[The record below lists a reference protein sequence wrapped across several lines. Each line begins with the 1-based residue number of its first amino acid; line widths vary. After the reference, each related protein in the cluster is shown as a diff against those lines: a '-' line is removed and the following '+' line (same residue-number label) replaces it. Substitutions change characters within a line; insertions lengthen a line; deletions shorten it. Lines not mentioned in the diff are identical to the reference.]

1 MTDILCREE
10 AHNYCELYGGYLAKV
25 KQIILFI
32 TPLFHYQ
39 HCSTHQTEAKLYL
52 QIDSLKEN
60 FCLTLYANTIVVR
73 KNKRTRQSKLC
84 GF

>member
-32 TPLFHYQ
+32 NIFPL
-39 HCSTHQTEAKLYL
+39 HQTEAKLHL

-73 KNKRTRQSKLC
+73 KNKRKRN
-84 GF
+84 F